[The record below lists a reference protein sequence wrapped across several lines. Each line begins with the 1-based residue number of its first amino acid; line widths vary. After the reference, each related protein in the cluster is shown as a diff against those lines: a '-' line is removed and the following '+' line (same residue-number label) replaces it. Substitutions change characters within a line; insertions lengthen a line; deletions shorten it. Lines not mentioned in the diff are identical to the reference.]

1 MENALEKL
9 KRIPHDQIQKKFR
22 ISFDALSDNIEKD
35 IFLDISCFF
44 IGMDKNYVIQIL
56 DACVFFA

>member
-1 MENALEKL
+1 MIKS
-9 KRIPHDQIQKKFR
+9 KKKFR
-22 ISFDALSDNIEKD
+22 ISFDALSDNTEKD